1 MNKTEMTAALA
12 AKTGLT
18 KKDAEKA
25 LTAVV
30 DVITEALVAGE
41 KVQMV
46 GFGAFEV
53 KARPE
58 RTAHNPHNP
67 LWRQAGALS
76 DSCGERDGAQGGCRG
91 DVPDYQRGCG
101 RGRGAQLKAR
111 REAGRT
117 GTWMRR
123 HVR

>member
-1 MNKTEMTAALA
+1 MPPDERNGTINTIRSSNAENNKEENSFMNKTEMTAALA

-18 KKDAEKA
+18 KKDAEQA
-25 LTAVV
+25 LTAVI

-58 RTAHNPHNP
+58 RTAHNPQTGEAITIAASKAP
-67 LWRQAGALS
+67 VFKAGKALK
-76 DSCGERDGAQGGCRG
+76 DA
-91 DVPDYQRGCG
+91 VN
-101 RGRGAQLKAR
+101 K
-111 REAGRT
+111 
-117 GTWMRR
+117 
-123 HVR
+123 